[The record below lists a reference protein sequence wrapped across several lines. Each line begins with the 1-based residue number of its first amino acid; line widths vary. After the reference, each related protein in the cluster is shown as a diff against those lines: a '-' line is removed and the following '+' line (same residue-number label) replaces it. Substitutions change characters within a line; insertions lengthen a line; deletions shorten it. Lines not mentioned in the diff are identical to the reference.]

1 MLYAHGMDVA
11 ALRWF
16 QQVADGVSVTELAD
30 LEQRSQSGVSR
41 GLARLE
47 AEVGVPLLRR
57 SGRVLRTTA
66 VGTEFKHHID
76 RMLHA
81 LDDGLAAVSTLAA
94 PDTGTVSLAFP
105 PSLGTWLVPDLIA
118 RFRTMHPGVRF
129 DLHPHAD
136 ETTAAM
142 LLGGAVDLELTTLR
156 PHADDIRWRPLVSEP
171 LFLAVPPG
179 HPHIGDESVDL
190 AALAGSPFIA
200 TRRTIALRPTFEE
213 LCRRAG
219 FEPRVVFEADD
230 LATVAGFVR
239 AGLGVAVLPVPRDS
253 ARDDLVR
260 YQPIVDRAAVRQI
273 GIAWSRE
280 RRILPAADR
289 FRRHVI
295 DTTAADVA
303 AGSHE
308 ARTRRD

>member
-1 MLYAHGMDVA
+1 MDVA
-11 ALRWF
+11 GLRWF
-16 QQVADGVSVTELAD
+16 QQVADGVSVTELAE

-41 GLARLE
+41 ALARLE
-47 AEVGVPLLRR
+47 SEVGVPLLRR

-66 VGTEFKHHID
+66 AGTEFKHHVD
-76 RMLHA
+76 RVLHA

-118 RFRTMHPGVRF
+118 RFRVVHPGVRF
-129 DLHPHAD
+129 DLHPHGD
-136 ETTAAM
+136 ETSDAM

-156 PHADDIRWRPLVSEP
+156 PHADDIRWRPLISEP
-171 LFLAVPPG
+171 LLLALPPD
-179 HPHIGDESVDL
+179 HPDPAGESI
-190 AALAGSPFIA
+190 ALSAVSDDPFIA
-200 TRRTIALRPTFEE
+200 TRHTIALRSALEQ

-239 AGLGVAVLPVPRDS
+239 AGLGVAVLPAPRDRV
-253 ARDDLVR
+253 RDDPVR
-260 YQPIVDRAAVRQI
+260 YRPIADRTAVRQI

-280 RRILPAADR
+280 RRMLPAAER

-295 DTTAADVA
+295 DTAGVA
-303 AGSHE
+303 SGS
-308 ARTRRD
+308 